1 MSCASGAPGQPDT
14 STASSASTAIHFSGL
29 SSREPV
35 CHLGSVASRD
45 PKSRRAPPAPQA
57 DRPLAP
63 YAARRAFARTP
74 EPGPAVVADRRGPLL
89 FVIQKHAAR
98 RLHYDFRLELD
109 GVLKSWAVP
118 KGPSLNPGDKRMA
131 VAVEDHPFEYASFE
145 GVIPAKE
152 YGAGRVIVWDCG
164 IYSPDEDREYS
175 FGDRAQAQQR
185 VRDGLR
191 QGKLSLFLRG
201 EKLKGSFALVRTA
214 TPEQWLLIKHKDRFA
229 SEQDVTL
236 QDRSVLS
243 GVSLDDLSTG
253 APSARRDAAQLVPSG
268 PMETM
273 PETISP
279 MLAITGA
286 AARSDPDWLFEPKL
300 DGYRVIA
307 FVEGTTVRLQ
317 SRRGIDLTPQ
327 FPEIVA
333 ELAVLGSDQMI
344 LDGEIVALGPDGRPS
359 FNALQNRAQRRGGQ
373 DIADA
378 RRQAP
383 AVLVCF
389 DLLHFAGVN
398 LRRAPYVERRR
409 YLAQCLLPAAH
420 IQLIH
425 AGKDA
430 EALYAAAITNGYEGR
445 RVAFWR
451 KVKRFR
457 SAEFVIGG
465 CTRGIGAR
473 EPLGALLLGYWQ
485 DGSLK
490 YAGHVGSGLD
500 DASVAELTQRTR
512 RLRTKRPPFAEKPP
526 IHRPTTWLEP
536 RLVAEVSFLDWTPAG
551 LLRAPVFVRLRD
563 DIAAESVGRPAAAL
577 QAGGAAARARGKAVI
592 SAGAAAAAAGKEVIA
607 ASTTPAAAGTIAV
620 DDVDEVL
627 QQLAGT
633 GSRLDLRVAGAR
645 LRLTNLDRVYWPA
658 SDAGPAITKRDFIR
672 YLTAVSRFMLPHLE
686 DRPLTMIRMPEGIGG
701 ERFYQKHWGQAM
713 PDYVRTIPIYSE
725 HRGGGERY
733 ILVNNLPTLLWL
745 GQNGTLEFHVWHSR
759 ASAEADDPAGA
770 DLGSD
775 YASSRE
781 ALERSALN
789 YPDFLVFD
797 IDPYI
802 YSGKEAKGAEPEFNE
817 KGFAT
822 GRKVAFWLRGLLQE
836 MGLRAIVKTSGKT
849 GLHVFVPIERT
860 VTFDTVRHL
869 CEMVGRHVL
878 RDHPKEV
885 TVEWAVEK
893 RTGKIFIDYN
903 MNVRGKTLAAAYS
916 PRGSPGA
923 PVSMPLTWDE
933 LASAVP
939 QDFTLASVI
948 ARLEKTGDRW
958 HDWRST
964 RQNLARILGQTT
976 A

>member
-1 MSCASGAPGQPDT
+1 
-14 STASSASTAIHFSGL
+14 
-29 SSREPV
+29 
-35 CHLGSVASRD
+35 VANRD
-45 PKSRRAPPAPQA
+45 PKSRRSPSVPRP

-63 YAARRAFARTP
+63 YAAKRTFTRTP
-74 EPGPAVVADRRGPLL
+74 EPAPAVVAGRSGPLL
-89 FVIQKHAAR
+89 FVVQKHAAR

-118 KGPSLNPGDKRMA
+118 KGPSLDPSDKRMA

-164 IYSPDEDREYS
+164 IYSPDEGREYS
-175 FGDRAQAQQR
+175 FGNREEAQQR
-185 VRDGLR
+185 VRAGIE
-191 QGKLSLFLRG
+191 QGKLGFFLRG

-214 TPEQWLLIKHKDRFA
+214 TAQQWLLIKHKDAFA
-229 SEQDVTL
+229 GAQDVL
-236 QDRSVLS
+236 LRDRSVLS
-243 GVSLDDLSTG
+243 GASLDDLATG
-253 APSARRDAAQLVPSG
+253 APPPRLEAARLAPAG
-268 PMETM
+268 PAETM
-273 PETISP
+273 PDTMAP
-279 MLAITGA
+279 MLAMTGE

-307 FVEGTTVRLQ
+307 FVDGHTARLQ
-317 SRRGIDLTPQ
+317 SRRGIDLTAQ

-333 ELAVLGSDQMI
+333 GLTAFGADRMI

-359 FNALQNRAQRRGGQ
+359 FNALQNRAQRRGEK

-378 RRQAP
+378 QRQTP

-398 LRRAPYVERRR
+398 LRAATYAERRR
-409 YLAQCLLPAAH
+409 YLSQCLLPSTH

-430 EALYAAAITNGYEGR
+430 EALYAAAMASGYEGVVAKR
-445 RVAFWR
+445 LDGVYLPGQRVATWR
-451 KVKRFR
+451 KVKPVR

-465 CTRGIGAR
+465 CTQGKGAR
-473 EPLGALLLGYWQ
+473 EPLGALLIGYWEG
-485 DGSLK
+485 GSLK

-500 DASVAELTQRTR
+500 DAAVAELTRRTR
-512 RLRTKRPPFAEKPP
+512 ELKRQRSPFSEKPP

-536 RLVAEVSFLDWTPAG
+536 RLVAEVNFIDWTPAG
-551 LLRAPVFVRLRD
+551 LLRAPVFARLRD
-563 DIAAESVGRPAAAL
+563 DVPAESVGPPAESAPAVVPSP
-577 QAGGAAARARGKAVI
+577 QAGGD
-592 SAGAAAAAAGKEVIA
+592 
-607 ASTTPAAAGTIAV
+607 TV
-620 DDVDEVL
+620 DDVM

-633 GSRLDLRVAGAR
+633 GSRLDLTVAGVR

-658 SDAGPAITKRDFIR
+658 AGAHPAITKRDFIR
-672 YLTAVSRFMLPHLE
+672 YLAAVSRFMLPHLE
-686 DRPLTMIRMPEGIGG
+686 DRPLTMIRMPEGIHG
-701 ERFYQKHWGQAM
+701 ERFYQKHWEQAL
-713 PDYVRTIPIYSE
+713 PEYVETLPIFTDHLGASA
-725 HRGGGERY
+725 RY

-745 GQNGTLEFHVWHSR
+745 GQSGTLEFHVWHSR
-759 ASAEADDPAGA
+759 ADPERGAAEAP
-770 DLGSD
+770 LGSD
-775 YASSRE
+775 YGSSRE

-802 YSGKEAKGAEPEFNE
+802 YSGKEEKGAEPELNE

-822 GRKVAFWLRGLLQE
+822 GRKVAFWLRALLQE

-860 VTFDTVRHL
+860 VTFDTVRQL

-878 RDHPKEV
+878 KDHPREV
-885 TVEWAVEK
+885 TVDWAVEK

-933 LASAVP
+933 LQRAVP
-939 QDFTLASVI
+939 EDFTVGSVI

-964 RQNLARILGQTT
+964 KQNLARIFGNTT
-976 A
+976 G

>member
-1 MSCASGAPGQPDT
+1 MAD
-14 STASSASTAIHFSGL
+14 
-29 SSREPV
+29 RN
-35 CHLGSVASRD
+35 
-45 PKSRRAPPAPQA
+45 PKSRRAPSAPKA

-63 YAARRAFARTP
+63 YAAKRTFTRTP
-74 EPGPAVVADRRGPLL
+74 EPGPAVIAGRDGPLL
-89 FVIQKHAAR
+89 FVVQKHAAS
-98 RLHYDFRLELD
+98 RLHYDFRLELA

-118 KGPSLNPGDKRMA
+118 KGPSLNPADKRMA

-164 IYSPDEDREYS
+164 AYSPDEDRQYS
-175 FGDRAQAQQR
+175 FDDRAAAEQR
-185 VRDGLR
+185 VRAGID
-191 QGKLSLFLRG
+191 QGKLSICLRG
-201 EKLKGSFALVRTA
+201 EKLKGSFALVKTA
-214 TPEQWLLIKHKDRFA
+214 ASGQWLLIKHKDGFA
-229 SEQDVTL
+229 TGQDVSL

-243 GVSLDDLSTG
+243 GVSLDDLVTG
-253 APSARRDAAQLVPSG
+253 ESPRRLDAARLAPSGAAEV
-268 PMETM
+268 M
-273 PETISP
+273 PETLAP
-279 MLAITGA
+279 MLAMTDE

-307 FVEGTTVRLQ
+307 FVAGSTVRLQ
-317 SRRGIDLTPQ
+317 SRRGIDLTAQ

-333 ELAVLGSDQMI
+333 ELAGLGGDHMI
-344 LDGEIVALGPDGRPS
+344 LDGEVVALAADGRPS
-359 FNALQNRAQRRGGQ
+359 FNALQNRAQRRGAK

-378 RRQAP
+378 QRQSP
-383 AVLVCF
+383 AVMMCF

-398 LRRAPYVERRR
+398 LRAAPYVERRR
-409 YLAQCLLPAAH
+409 YLAQCLLPSAH

-430 EALYAAAITNGYEGR
+430 EALYAAAIASGYEGVVAKRRDSIYQPGR
-445 RVAFWR
+445 RVATWR
-451 KVKRFR
+451 KVRPVR

-465 CTRGIGAR
+465 CTQGKGAR
-473 EPLGALLLGYWQ
+473 EPLGALLLGYWEA
-485 DGSLK
+485 GALK

-500 DASVAELTQRTR
+500 DAAVVELTRRTR
-512 RLRTKRPPFAEKPP
+512 ELKVKRSPFADKLS

-536 RLVAEVSFLDWTPAG
+536 RLVAEVNFSDWTPAG
-551 LLRAPVFVRLRD
+551 LLRAPVFARLRD
-563 DIAAESVGRPAAAL
+563 DLPAHSIGRPEEAS
-577 QAGGAAARARGKAVI
+577 AGGSTAPQAAPDP
-592 SAGAAAAAAGKEVIA
+592 IA
-607 ASTTPAAAGTIAV
+607 
-620 DDVDEVL
+620 DVL
-627 QQLAGT
+627 QQLAGA
-633 GSRLDLRVAGAR
+633 GARLDLTVAGAR

-658 SDAGPAITKRDFIR
+658 TDDGPAITKRDFIR
-672 YLTAVSRFMLPHLE
+672 YLAAVSRCMLPHLK

-701 ERFYQKHWGQAM
+701 ERFYQKHWEQER
-713 PDYVRTIPIYSE
+713 PEYVATVPIFTDHTDRSE
-725 HRGGGERY
+725 HY

-759 ASAEADDPAGA
+759 ANMGPDAGA
-770 DLGSD
+770 GPGLGGD
-775 YASSRE
+775 YAGSR
-781 ALERSALN
+781 ATLEQSALN

-802 YSGKEAKGAEPEFNE
+802 YSGKEAKGAEPELND

-822 GRKVAFWLRGLLQE
+822 GKKVAFWLRTLLGE

-860 VTFDTVRHL
+860 VTFDTVRQL
-869 CEMVGRHVL
+869 SEMVGRHVV

-933 LASAVP
+933 LERARP
-939 QDFTLASVI
+939 EDFTVASVI
-948 ARLEKTGDRW
+948 GRLEKTGDRW
-958 HDWRST
+958 HDWCST
-964 RQNLARILGQTT
+964 KQNLARILGT
-976 A
+976 ASS